1 MDSKPIFLDGEG
13 SFFSRSPAR
22 LEKKLQKI
30 FALVLESKDSFSPSL
45 RHIFVSELAFLES
58 PMDSRVFQS
67 SFGFPIL
74 PVQLPIAHSYILCN
88 YCVLDSLEASV

>member
-1 MDSKPIFLDGEG
+1 MDSKPNFLDGEG

-30 FALVLESKDSFSPSL
+30 FALVFGSKDSFSPSL

-67 SFGFPIL
+67 SFGFPIFCSSWPL
-74 PVQLPIAHSYILCN
+74 MNSFFFVFIRR
-88 YCVLDSLEASV
+88 